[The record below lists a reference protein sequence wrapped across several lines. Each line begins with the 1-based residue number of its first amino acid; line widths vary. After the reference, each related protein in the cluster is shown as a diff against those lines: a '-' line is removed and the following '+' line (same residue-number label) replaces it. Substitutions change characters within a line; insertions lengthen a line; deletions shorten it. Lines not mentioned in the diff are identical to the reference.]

1 MNKIWM
7 KVRRKITE
15 RDFKVFFCETGEN
28 INQSV

>member
-15 RDFKVFFCETGEN
+15 RDFKVFFLIFEGPVK
-28 INQSV
+28 I